1 MSQPFNQGP
10 RLSDAPSG
18 DPSAQAIASL
28 RGYAYQLYASGIAWL
43 DLRPGQELYLEVAQD
58 YAVATQDALRAVQ
71 VKDTTANVTINS
83 EDIRDALDGFV
94 DIVERNPGREVHLH
108 FLSTCAIGQEQKREH
123 RAKGEPTLVYWR
135 RAAAGA
141 DITPLRD
148 VLTRITLSNR
158 VRSYI
163 DARDD
168 FALRDEF
175 LRRIQWDCGQ
185 SPIEG
190 VQREL
195 ENGLLSYHVE
205 RFQAAARREQLAAAV
220 VQRIFATIIQ
230 GGERR
235 LTDGDLLALVTDT
248 ANVLV
253 PRTDF
258 EAMIQSFGSAL
269 GGAQAQALQP
279 VAAARLLEPE
289 RELPLPPLLAER
301 GDVTRDLLQRSQR
314 NGTAFVTGSTGCGKT
329 TVARLTTRVES
340 SPWCILDL
348 RDNSG
353 EQIAQRLDFSL
364 GALGAFGYRGIILD
378 DLNEIEDPSARR
390 ALARFLSALRRR
402 DMLCLITAY
411 RQPSSRALS
420 ELGLDEN
427 AHLAVP
433 DLSLVE
439 IMGMVAAAGGQGG
452 KWPEAVQRASAWGHP
467 QCVQAI
473 ISGLRKREWPA
484 EELKGLLGFSPAT
497 DLDVE
502 RRAARSRIV
511 AILSEDTS
519 RLLYRI
525 SLLFGRFDRPLALSV
540 GVIDPAVPEPG
551 AQLDQLIGP
560 WVELTAQRDM
570 RVSPLLENAGTE
582 ILAPD
587 ESKRVHETAAQ
598 HILGGRSVSIDK
610 ANFGFLHALAGEQE
624 WLLMRL
630 AYNII
635 MAPVET
641 RRQLSEWMATLRRH
655 RLDQKIYSI
664 GRAAVSILLRLAQF
678 LLVAANAT
686 PNAIRNCWRTLQA
699 ELTEIEDAEV
709 RERLEY
715 MILAKALF
723 TQEAIAYLPDTVGLI
738 LRFAALSE
746 LDPEWRATLDQRTP
760 SADGRTH
767 SILGTFF
774 ITYAL
779 RIPSVRDLQCAF
791 DTLEAATSGLRA
803 ALLDDVSDMPGD
815 ASYVVNHAWLEES
828 KRRTPDWAAHLAAYG
843 RMATQ
848 AQSWDY
854 RDLSIRCHIVRGI
867 ILDEYLNDPTAALRA
882 LDEAEEILQSDP
894 ALDRARAKIF
904 YRRKDHEAALR
915 LFRENAGQMELRE
928 PAARAYM
935 LREAAISTAELGEWA
950 EAREWF
956 AAARQAAGNAA
967 STNMKLM
974 AIGLRADE
982 ALAAYKAGDVIA
994 ALKGLDTALDEIA
1007 PVDPAS
1013 SIAAGYRH
1021 RVIRHSIL
1029 WLFGQATET
1038 PVDVAGE
1045 PTMMVPGMCSNPE
1058 PTDLSDMPFV
1068 VADYARYLLVQAEVA
1083 SGVSAGMEQGVRGHP
1098 GGRAIPNMELL
1109 VRSTRMKF
1117 LARRLDAKGYIAA
1130 LSSWVDSQIYLD
1142 ANRDAVRQSGPD
1154 DPAYGEIPPAAPE
1167 QLLTERAIFSAEDAL
1182 LSFGIMTALQ
1192 KRPDA
1197 LAALC
1202 AGGGEIQLG
1211 CPGKGILE
1219 IMANGQ
1225 SRDEHL
1231 PSYVAVQVHRLA
1243 SQVVLTPDELFVA
1256 SVRFVQWAKKSNLQQ
1271 VLTPALEVWLR
1282 AAWAHAIEE
1291 QQFNLRSPAT
1301 SVPSIR
1307 EVLTSPDAGLNLMG
1321 RLIVAAQPA
1330 VHHRFDQTFRDF
1342 LLSL

>member
-108 FLSTCAIGQEQKREH
+108 FLSTCAIVQEQKREH

-439 IMGMVAAAGGQGG
+439 IMGYGGSGGWPRWQVARG
-452 KWPEAVQRASAWGHP
+452 
-467 QCVQAI
+467 
-473 ISGLRKREWPA
+473 
-484 EELKGLLGFSPAT
+484 SPAG
-497 DLDVE
+497 E
-502 RRAARSRIV
+502 RM
-511 AILSEDTS
+511 
-519 RLLYRI
+519 
-525 SLLFGRFDRPLALSV
+525 G
-540 GVIDPAVPEPG
+540 
-551 AQLDQLIGP
+551 
-560 WVELTAQRDM
+560 
-570 RVSPLLENAGTE
+570 
-582 ILAPD
+582 
-587 ESKRVHETAAQ
+587 
-598 HILGGRSVSIDK
+598 
-610 ANFGFLHALAGEQE
+610 
-624 WLLMRL
+624 
-630 AYNII
+630 
-635 MAPVET
+635 
-641 RRQLSEWMATLRRH
+641 
-655 RLDQKIYSI
+655 
-664 GRAAVSILLRLAQF
+664 
-678 LLVAANAT
+678 
-686 PNAIRNCWRTLQA
+686 
-699 ELTEIEDAEV
+699 
-709 RERLEY
+709 
-715 MILAKALF
+715 
-723 TQEAIAYLPDTVGLI
+723 
-738 LRFAALSE
+738 
-746 LDPEWRATLDQRTP
+746 
-760 SADGRTH
+760 
-767 SILGTFF
+767 
-774 ITYAL
+774 
-779 RIPSVRDLQCAF
+779 
-791 DTLEAATSGLRA
+791 
-803 ALLDDVSDMPGD
+803 
-815 ASYVVNHAWLEES
+815 
-828 KRRTPDWAAHLAAYG
+828 
-843 RMATQ
+843 
-848 AQSWDY
+848 
-854 RDLSIRCHIVRGI
+854 
-867 ILDEYLNDPTAALRA
+867 
-882 LDEAEEILQSDP
+882 
-894 ALDRARAKIF
+894 
-904 YRRKDHEAALR
+904 
-915 LFRENAGQMELRE
+915 
-928 PAARAYM
+928 
-935 LREAAISTAELGEWA
+935 
-950 EAREWF
+950 
-956 AAARQAAGNAA
+956 
-967 STNMKLM
+967 
-974 AIGLRADE
+974 
-982 ALAAYKAGDVIA
+982 
-994 ALKGLDTALDEIA
+994 
-1007 PVDPAS
+1007 
-1013 SIAAGYRH
+1013 
-1021 RVIRHSIL
+1021 
-1029 WLFGQATET
+1029 
-1038 PVDVAGE
+1038 
-1045 PTMMVPGMCSNPE
+1045 
-1058 PTDLSDMPFV
+1058 
-1068 VADYARYLLVQAEVA
+1068 
-1083 SGVSAGMEQGVRGHP
+1083 
-1098 GGRAIPNMELL
+1098 
-1109 VRSTRMKF
+1109 
-1117 LARRLDAKGYIAA
+1117 
-1130 LSSWVDSQIYLD
+1130 
-1142 ANRDAVRQSGPD
+1142 
-1154 DPAYGEIPPAAPE
+1154 
-1167 QLLTERAIFSAEDAL
+1167 
-1182 LSFGIMTALQ
+1182 
-1192 KRPDA
+1192 
-1197 LAALC
+1197 
-1202 AGGGEIQLG
+1202 
-1211 CPGKGILE
+1211 
-1219 IMANGQ
+1219 
-1225 SRDEHL
+1225 
-1231 PSYVAVQVHRLA
+1231 
-1243 SQVVLTPDELFVA
+1243 
-1256 SVRFVQWAKKSNLQQ
+1256 
-1271 VLTPALEVWLR
+1271 
-1282 AAWAHAIEE
+1282 
-1291 QQFNLRSPAT
+1291 
-1301 SVPSIR
+1301 
-1307 EVLTSPDAGLNLMG
+1307 TSPMRPGNHL
-1321 RLIVAAQPA
+1321 RP
-1330 VHHRFDQTFRDF
+1330 T
-1342 LLSL
+1342 